1 MRNTLIPL
9 ERIQGSI
16 LNIRGQKV
24 MIDRDLAKL
33 YGVETRR
40 LNEQVKRNIDRFP
53 NDFMFQLSKEEKDE
67 VVANCDHLLSLKFSK
82 TNPYAFTEHGAIML
96 ASILNT
102 TLAVETSILVV
113 RAFIQLRKLLS
124 TNEEVARKIN
134 ELEQRYD
141 SKFSVVFKA
150 LKQLIDKPNPER
162 RQIGFLKKNGEDKQ
176 YK

>member
-1 MRNTLIPL
+1 MRKTLIPL

-24 MIDRDLAKL
+24 MIDRDLAEL

-53 NDFMFQLSKEEKDE
+53 NDFMFQLTREEKDE

-134 ELEQRYD
+134 ELEQKYD

-150 LKQLIDKPNPER
+150 IKQLIDKPNPER
-162 RQIGFLKKNGEDKQ
+162 RQIGFIKKPGKDEQ